1 MEKTADQKREEM
13 YRRIDEATAF
23 RQAQPDKAT
32 RGSTIGEM
40 KKALRFLKSRECARR
55 VEVDGYACESFIG
68 TKTDARRMIRDRIA
82 ENERILAISDDF
94 EREHRFYLQEQFD
107 VHVVDR
113 AEGWPGEGQGWI
125 SITID

>member
-1 MEKTADQKREEM
+1 MQKTADQKREEM
-13 YRRIDEATAF
+13 YRRIDEAKTF

-55 VEVDGYACESFIG
+55 VEVDGYACESFIA

-82 ENERILAISDDF
+82 ENEEILAISDDF
-94 EREHRFYLQEQFD
+94 ERQRRFDRQEQFD
-107 VHVVDR
+107 VSVIDR
-113 AEGWPGEGQGWI
+113 AEGWPGEGQGFI
-125 SITID
+125 YITIE